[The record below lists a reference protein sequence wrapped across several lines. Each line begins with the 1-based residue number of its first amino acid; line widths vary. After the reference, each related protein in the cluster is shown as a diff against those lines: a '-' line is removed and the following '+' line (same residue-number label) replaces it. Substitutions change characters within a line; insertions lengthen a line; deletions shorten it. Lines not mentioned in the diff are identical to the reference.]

1 MASNIDTNN
10 IVETYPVAGQDN
22 DSQGFRDNFQNIKT
36 AIGVAKTE
44 ITALQNDAPSLT
56 TDNNFNGSTLSNAI
70 TKDITEKTSAS
81 QIDGVDDTI
90 DFSAGSYQRL
100 NLTVEDP
107 SVNSINFSNFG
118 PNDSLTK
125 LRLAVTSVDSGDA
138 AKTTRKFEI
147 NLAGSPVYFKQSTPG
162 SATPLTFPIDLAKDD
177 LSVYIFDVWTFS
189 TSGGVPADIYVDYVG
204 KYTRS

>member
-107 SVNSINFSNFG
+107 GVNSNNFSNFG
-118 PNDSLTK
+118 PNDTLTK
-125 LRLAVTSVDSGDA
+125 LRLAVTSVDSGDV

-147 NLAGSPVYFKQSTPG
+147 NLAGSPIYFKQSTPG

-177 LSVYIFDVWTFS
+177 LSVYIFDVWSWT